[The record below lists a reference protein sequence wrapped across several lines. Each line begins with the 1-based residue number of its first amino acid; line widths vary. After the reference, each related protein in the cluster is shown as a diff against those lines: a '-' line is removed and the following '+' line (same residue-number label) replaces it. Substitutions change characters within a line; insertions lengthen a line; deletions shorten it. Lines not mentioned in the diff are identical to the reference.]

1 MLIFF
6 VFRIVLGYNINVI
19 VMKNKR
25 IIILIVSL
33 LLMIIP
39 FFLNIFTIFK
49 LISLIIGIILFDV
62 YFIIGK
68 KMNLFWIIYL
78 PILLLV
84 FTYSLDYMKT
94 YILDVSPI
102 YILENKINNKVSIY
116 NSLFYRIYK
125 CEDKYIFDNEYKMNF
140 ACDTKAIDNLDIN
153 TLLAVPNTTYKKYK
167 HDFIKVTGKISKIVG
182 KSKLEMQSYIQE
194 SKDINGYVKFNEG
207 SKLIIYLNEEELQ
220 SYKIYDYITVVGLL
234 DNFNKKDEE
243 LTLINPKVEKNDL
256 YNNFTLEVIESKNC
270 EHDLKEYTDKFYTL
284 CLDNVYVNYEVDKY
298 ELAYVLKDGKITMA
312 DLIKDASVKN
322 ENNYH
327 LYELEKFNI
336 LSCQNDK
343 NILMNKDLEGD
354 YSLCEE

>member
-6 VFRIVLGYNINVI
+6 VFTYFLGYNKYVI

-102 YILENKINNKVSIY
+102 YILENKINNKVSI
-116 NSLFYRIYK
+116 L
-125 CEDKYIFDNEYKMNF
+125 
-140 ACDTKAIDNLDIN
+140 
-153 TLLAVPNTTYKKYK
+153 
-167 HDFIKVTGKISKIVG
+167 
-182 KSKLEMQSYIQE
+182 SY
-194 SKDINGYVKFNEG
+194 
-207 SKLIIYLNEEELQ
+207 L
-220 SYKIYDYITVVGLL
+220 
-234 DNFNKKDEE
+234 
-243 LTLINPKVEKNDL
+243 
-256 YNNFTLEVIESKNC
+256 
-270 EHDLKEYTDKFYTL
+270 
-284 CLDNVYVNYEVDKY
+284 
-298 ELAYVLKDGKITMA
+298 
-312 DLIKDASVKN
+312 
-322 ENNYH
+322 
-327 LYELEKFNI
+327 
-336 LSCQNDK
+336 
-343 NILMNKDLEGD
+343 
-354 YSLCEE
+354 